1 MDQAE
6 TDLAPGQA
14 AELPRTMPRIRR
26 FEETRAAL
34 LKCGELP
41 RLRPS
46 LHRRGGGRGRLCDGA
61 RKTRGAA
68 REIVAGVAESAWASL
83 KSAPRA
89 VAWEDVPMPF
99 SPMLERR
106 VLVDEGKIR
115 AAVLAT
121 LKS

>member
-1 MDQAE
+1 M
-6 TDLAPGQA
+6 L
-14 AELPRTMPRIRR
+14 RIRR
-26 FEETRAAL
+26 FEEKLAAL
-34 LKCGELP
+34 FKRGELP

-46 LHRRGGGRGRLCDGA
+46 LHRRGGGRGRLVVCDGA
-61 RKTRGAA
+61 RKTCGAA
-68 REIVAGVAESAWASL
+68 RDIVAGVAESAWDSL

-89 VAWEDVPMPF
+89 VAWDDVPMPF
-99 SPMLERR
+99 SPVIERR